1 MSQVPRK
8 SSKKRDR
15 FQPISQ
21 ALLQALLAIDSEAVN
36 TAEQKSIEDYAQIQR
51 RLLFATLIVSLA
63 VFTITAFVFSLFVA
77 RSLLV
82 GAIAGVLYL
91 RLLARSVA
99 NLNGYSRRVNRSQ
112 LLVPVVLVVA
122 ASRFS
127 QLEFLPAFLGFLL
140 YKPALLIQAILDA

>member
-1 MSQVPRK
+1 M
-8 SSKKRDR
+8 
-15 FQPISQ
+15 
-21 ALLQALLAIDSEAVN
+21 QALLAIDSEAVN

-63 VFTITAFVFSLFVA
+63 VFIITAFVFNLFVA

-122 ASRFS
+122 ASRFP